1 MLRLLSFSDC
11 FFIFSFSDHF
21 HPLSQHFIRADWM
34 EDGQVAGVY
43 APDREE
49 DDPADFEYNGEVPPS
64 ESGDDDAD
72 DDESSG
78 ESSDSDDAD
87 DADAGAAD
95 PQDADTRPAAQGGTP
110 DPSLEQ
116 FLAEWSDDD
125 SVSKADDSDA
135 APRTKPP
142 KVPVKR
148 TSATSSSTG
157 AAPSKA
163 AKTAPTASK
172 GKQPQVTATRRPIS
186 QAPLDVVPLRCQMPF
201 GAPRTVGYAFIFTP

>member
-21 HPLSQHFIRADWM
+21 HPLSQHFIRSDWM
-34 EDGQVAGVY
+34 EDGQAAGAY
-43 APDREE
+43 APDHEE

-78 ESSDSDDAD
+78 ESSDSDDAG

-116 FLAEWSDDD
+116 FLAGWSDDD

-157 AAPSKA
+157 AAPSKT
-163 AKTAPTASK
+163 AKTAPKASK
-172 GKQPQVTATRRPIS
+172 
-186 QAPLDVVPLRCQMPF
+186 
-201 GAPRTVGYAFIFTP
+201 